1 MHSLRY
7 AILNTLNTVVRNV
20 GVILI
25 IYFNNSCFILM
36 CQRFLHFLIVKHL
49 VAIYDNIMLE
59 CDMPDQALLHLL
71 QELSLQS

>member
-1 MHSLRY
+1 MFDNLILYYSDRMHSLWY

-36 CQRFLHFLIVKHL
+36 CQRFLHLLSETYL
-49 VAIYDNIMLE
+49 VAIYTIILCWSVID
-59 CDMPDQALLHLL
+59 
-71 QELSLQS
+71 